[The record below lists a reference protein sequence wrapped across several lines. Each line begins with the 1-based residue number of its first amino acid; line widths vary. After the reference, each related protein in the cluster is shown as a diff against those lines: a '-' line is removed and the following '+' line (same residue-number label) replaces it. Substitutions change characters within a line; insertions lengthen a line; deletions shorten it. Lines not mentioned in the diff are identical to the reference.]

1 MKSAIR
7 FTLAIGYKWTDS
19 LSKVTHVDYTPF
31 SLQILYSFI
40 VTCTLK
46 SSLRR
51 SRPLSLS
58 EVHFWVS
65 PSLPSPLRPTFH
77 YFYLLIFFSS
87 SPYFHYPQVSFPPS
101 IKQFKCSSI
110 LNNYFL
116 GVASPSNHPFSCSHP
131 FNQKTL
137 SASSIVSSSFSV
149 VCPPLDQSPAIMD
162 PQCHVYSS
170 EVQNALKLKVFFFKL
185 IW

>member
-137 SASSIVSSSFSV
+137 HPQLYLLHSLWSVLHFTNLLQSWIHNAMSIV
-149 VCPPLDQSPAIMD
+149 
-162 PQCHVYSS
+162 
-170 EVQNALKLKVFFFKL
+170 LKFKMPWNWKFFFFKL